1 MIFAGMG
8 VYLFKMRLGG
18 HYIDK
23 QLVNYLGEKKGYVG
37 QVILYVG
44 SFIGAQSYFG
54 RQKVYDINFM
64 INPREPNGEA
74 MLGII
79 MKNYPHKVD
88 HGKLREIMMEK

>member
-44 SFIGAQSYFG
+44 SFIGA
-54 RQKVYDINFM
+54 
-64 INPREPNGEA
+64 
-74 MLGII
+74 
-79 MKNYPHKVD
+79 
-88 HGKLREIMMEK
+88 